1 MSKFV
6 NDLIGKGY
14 LKTDKI
20 IEAFSEIGRVEFV
33 PNEMELQAE
42 ADIALPIGYGQTISQ
57 PLTVAF
63 MLELLA
69 PEEGQTILEVGSGSG
84 WVVALLSYIVG
95 KKGKV
100 IGIERI
106 KGLLELGR
114 RNVDKFGFI
123 KKGIAEIYEVGEALG
138 YPEKAPYDRI
148 IVSASAE
155 EIPQTLMDQLK
166 IGGIM
171 VVPVKNSIIFLEKKT
186 KDNFAKEEFPGFS
199 FVPLLGY
206 LTK

>member
-123 KKGIAEIYEVGEALG
+123 KKGIAEIYEVGKVLG

-155 EIPQTLMDQLK
+155 EIPQILMDQLK